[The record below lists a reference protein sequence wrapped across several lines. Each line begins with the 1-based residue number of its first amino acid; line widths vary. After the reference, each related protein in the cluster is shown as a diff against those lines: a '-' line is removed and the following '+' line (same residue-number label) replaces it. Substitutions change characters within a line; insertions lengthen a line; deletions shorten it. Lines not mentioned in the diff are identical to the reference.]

1 MLTTRVAQQ
10 QQRRGVAHG
19 LQLWLLSSVVLCFSI
34 VRSVLCFSFAG
45 FIEIIILIIGNKQ
58 RARKFA
64 CNMGQVHE
72 NAMNIAWAER
82 EDSRILHGWATNG
95 ADDFNWE

>member
-1 MLTTRVAQQ
+1 MVYSC
-10 QQRRGVAHG
+10 GCG
-19 LQLWLLSSVVLCFSI
+19 CCVVFFSI

-64 CNMGQVHE
+64 CNMRQVHE
-72 NAMNIAWAER
+72 NAMNLNWVGR
-82 EDSRILHGWATNG
+82 EDVRILHGWAYEWATYG